1 PEWTAADAADVHA
14 ASTAWTSTLSASDSA
29 RHDLDRGMDVVCFP
43 RLDIPREGGAV
54 VPLAD
59 AVQHVDLDLARA
71 MLHAKARP
79 MGFPRQA
86 AATHGNDSGLTAR
99 ISGFLHLQLVANAC
113 TRTAASRLPASSS

>member
-1 PEWTAADAADVHA
+1 
-14 ASTAWTSTLSASDSA
+14 
-29 RHDLDRGMDVVCFP
+29 MDVVCFP

-59 AVQHVDLDLARA
+59 ALQQVDLDLAWA

-86 AATHGNDSGLTAR
+86 VATDGNDFGLTAG
-99 ISGFLHLQLVANAC
+99 ISRFLHLPLVATGLRPLGSIKAPC
-113 TRTAASRLPASSS
+113 FVVGSGYTARRGSPCFGGRAALAEP

>member
-1 PEWTAADAADVHA
+1 
-14 ASTAWTSTLSASDSA
+14 
-29 RHDLDRGMDVVCFP
+29 MDVVCFP

-59 AVQHVDLDLARA
+59 AVQQVDLDLARA

-86 AATHGNDSGLTAR
+86 VATDGNGFGLTAR
-99 ISGFLHLQLVANAC
+99 ISRFLHLPLVATGFARSAPLRLHASVSVLATRPDGYPQYRVAN
-113 TRTAASRLPASSS
+113 RTALSHPLVLD

>member
-1 PEWTAADAADVHA
+1 
-14 ASTAWTSTLSASDSA
+14 
-29 RHDLDRGMDVVCFP
+29 VVCFP

-59 AVQHVDLDLARA
+59 AVQQVDLDLARA

-86 AATHGNDSGLTAR
+86 VATDGNGFGLTAR
-99 ISGFLHLQLVANAC
+99 ISRFLHLPLVATGCA
-113 TRTAASRLPASSS
+113 RSAP